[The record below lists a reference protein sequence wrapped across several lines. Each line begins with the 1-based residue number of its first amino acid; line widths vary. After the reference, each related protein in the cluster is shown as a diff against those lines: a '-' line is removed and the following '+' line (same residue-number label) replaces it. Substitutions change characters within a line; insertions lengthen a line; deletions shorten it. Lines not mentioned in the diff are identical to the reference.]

1 MNPRSRLVVAAI
13 ALALLAA
20 GAFASAPALAQGAGE
35 GLIVKK
41 SAFGATKTLD
51 RLGLALKRAGLTI
64 FARVKHQAGAK
75 KVGLSLKPTELLIF
89 GNPKMGTPLMQAN
102 PAMGLDLPLRAVA
115 WEDKDGKGYL
125 AYTDPA
131 VLKARYGITGK
142 DALFAKMTGALKKFT
157 DMATTKGALPK
168 R

>member
-1 MNPRSRLVVAAI
+1 MHPRSKLFVAAV
-13 ALALLAA
+13 ALAFLAA
-20 GAFASAPALAQGAGE
+20 GAAASAPALAQGSGE
-35 GLIVKK
+35 GLIVKP

-51 RLGLALKRAGLTI
+51 RLAIALKRAGLTI

-75 KVGLSLKPTELLIF
+75 KVGLDLRPTELLIF

-102 PAMGLDLPLRAVA
+102 QAMGLDLPLRAVA
-115 WEDKDGKGYL
+115 WEDKDGKGHL
-125 AYTDPA
+125 AYTDPSA
-131 VLKARYGITGK
+131 LKARYGITGK

-168 R
+168 K

>member
-1 MNPRSRLVVAAI
+1 MGI
-13 ALALLAA
+13 
-20 GAFASAPALAQGAGE
+20 
-35 GLIVKK
+35 
-41 SAFGATKTLD
+41 
-51 RLGLALKRAGLTI
+51 ALKRAGLTI

-75 KVGLSLKPTELLIF
+75 KVGLDLRPTELLIF

-102 PAMGLDLPLRAVA
+102 PAIGLDLPLRAVA
-115 WEDKDGKGYL
+115 WEDKDGTAYL

-131 VLKARYGITGK
+131 ALKARYGITGR

-157 DMATTKGALPK
+157 DIATTKGALPK

>member
-1 MNPRSRLVVAAI
+1 MHSRSKIVVAVI
-13 ALALLAA
+13 ALSLA
-20 GAFASAPALAQGAGE
+20 GVGGLFSAPALAQGSGE

-51 RLGLALKRAGLTI
+51 RLGLALTRAGLTI

-75 KVGLSLKPTELLIF
+75 KVGLELKPTELLIF

-115 WEDKDGKGYL
+115 WEARDGTTYL

-131 VLKARYGITGK
+131 ALKARYGITSK

-157 DMATTKGALPK
+157 DIATTKGALPK